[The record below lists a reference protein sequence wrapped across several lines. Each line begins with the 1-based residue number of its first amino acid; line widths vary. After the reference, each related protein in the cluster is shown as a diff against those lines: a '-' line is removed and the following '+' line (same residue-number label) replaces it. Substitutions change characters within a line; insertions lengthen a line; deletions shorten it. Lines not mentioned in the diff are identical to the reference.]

1 MFERAVHTIVATI
14 TLVASTAGA
23 AQSAQQLP
31 LPPNYQTI
39 FQNKDVFVMRVHY
52 GPHEVVPM
60 HDHSAFTTV
69 YVYLNDSGVVRI
81 DHEGAG
87 EASVNRPPTHTGAFR
102 ISPGVA
108 ERHSVT
114 NLDEKPSDF
123 LRVELKRIPANDI
136 KDVFRGPVPTDLKP
150 GKAIEFKDA
159 SLQVERVLCTQATAC
174 VARPEAARSLLVA
187 ITPAEVKTAGTTHN
201 LQTGEVVWIP
211 ANEVVYLKPDAQLLR
226 ISLLYP

>member
-1 MFERAVHTIVATI
+1 MFKRALYVRAATGM
-14 TLVASTAGA
+14 LFASTVMA
-23 AQSAQQLP
+23 AQSAP
-31 LPPNYQTI
+31 SLPPNYKTI
-39 FQNKDVFVMRVHY
+39 FENKDALVMRVHY
-52 GPHEVVPM
+52 GPHEFVPM

-81 DHEGAG
+81 DHEGTA
-87 EASVNRPPTHTGAFR
+87 EAPVNRPPTHTGAFR

-123 LRVELKRIPANDI
+123 LRVELKRIPAHDI
-136 KDVFRGPVPTDLKP
+136 EDVFRGQVPADLKP
-150 GKAIEFKDA
+150 GKTTEFKDA
-159 SLQVERVLCTQATAC
+159 ALQVERVFCTQATAC

-187 ITPAEVKTAGTTHN
+187 ITPAEVKMAGETHG
-201 LQTGEVVWIP
+201 LQPGDVLWIP
-211 ANEVVYLKPDAQLLR
+211 GNETIFLKPDTQFLR